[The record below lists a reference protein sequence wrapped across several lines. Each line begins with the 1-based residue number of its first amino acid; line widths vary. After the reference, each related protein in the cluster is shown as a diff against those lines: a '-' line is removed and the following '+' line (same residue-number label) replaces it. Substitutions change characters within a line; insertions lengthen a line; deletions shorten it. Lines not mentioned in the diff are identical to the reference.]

1 MKPAMTAVLLAGG
14 ESTRFAPFAEKSSF
28 VFLGKPFLVW
38 HYEQLLR
45 LGITHVVV
53 VTNEQNND
61 RIRAIEVPKK
71 LAVSY
76 VTQKNKGQAQ
86 AVLALE
92 NVCSGEVLLLNASDY
107 YADAG
112 LTSFL
117 SGIDEK
123 HIRLGA
129 IKTENYFPGGY
140 LKVDANNIV
149 SEIIE
154 KPKVG
159 EEPSD
164 MVRILIDYIPD
175 ISLFITAMKKHASNV
190 ASGYE
195 DALNDLMKTSGTVKA
210 IVLDRNTWKPIKY
223 PWNVLDVAELLLSE
237 MEGSQIDTSVVIKE
251 NVIIEGPVVIES
263 GVKIFEGTKI
273 VGPVYIGKNTII
285 GNNNMIR
292 SSSIGEDCV
301 TGFNSD
307 ITRSVIGNN
316 CWFHTNYVGDSVIGN
331 NVSMGSGTV
340 TANLR
345 LDDGEIQSIVKEEKI
360 HTGRNKLGVLIGDN
374 VRIGVQASTM
384 PAVKI
389 GSDSF
394 IAAGI
399 VLSQDIPAGSFV
411 RPQAVGF
418 IVKENTKAAATSRDS
433 FRKAI

>member
-1 MKPAMTAVLLAGG
+1 MKSAITAVLLAGG
-14 ESTRFAPFAEKSSF
+14 ESTRFAPFTEKNSF
-28 VFLGKPFLVW
+28 ILLGKPLLLW

-53 VTNEQNND
+53 VTNELND
-61 RIRAIEVPKK
+61 EYIKTIEVPEK
-71 LAVSY
+71 LTVSY
-76 VTQKNKGQAQ
+76 VTQKNKGQVQ
-86 AVLALE
+86 ALLAIE
-92 NVCSGEVLLLNASDY
+92 KECSGEVLLLNASDY

-112 LTSFL
+112 ITTFL
-117 SGIDEK
+117 HGIDK
-123 HIRLGA
+123 NTIALGA
-129 IKTENYFPGGY
+129 IKTGYYFPGGY

-154 KPKVG
+154 KPKIG

-164 MVRILIDYIPD
+164 IVRILIDYIPD
-175 ISLFITAMKKHASNV
+175 ISLFIEVAKKHSSNA

-195 DALNDLMKTSGTVKA
+195 EAVNALMKMSGNAKA
-210 IVLDRNTWKPIKY
+210 IVLDKNMWKPIKY

-237 MEGSQIDTSVVIKE
+237 MKGTQIDKSVVIKE
-251 NVIIEGPVVIES
+251 HVIIEGPVVIES

-285 GNNNMIR
+285 GNNNIIR
-292 SSSIGEDCV
+292 SSSIGDDCV

-316 CWFHTNYVGDSVIGN
+316 CWFHTNYVGDSVVGN

-345 LDDGEIQSIVKEEKI
+345 LDDGEIQSIIKEEKI
-360 HTGRNKLGVLIGDN
+360 NTGRNKLGVLVGDN
-374 VRIGVQASTM
+374 VRIGVNASTM
-384 PAVKI
+384 PAIKI

-399 VLSQDIPAGSFV
+399 VLTQDIPARSFV
-411 RPQAVGF
+411 RPIATGF
-418 IVKENTKAAATSRDS
+418 VVKENTKAAATSRDS
-433 FRKAI
+433 FRKVL

>member
-1 MKPAMTAVLLAGG
+1 MKQAITAVLLAGG

-28 VFLGKPFLVW
+28 VLLGKPFLSW

-45 LGITHVVV
+45 LGIDHVVV
-53 VTNEQNND
+53 VTNGQND
-61 RIRAIEVPKK
+61 ELIRAIVVPKQ
-71 LAVSY
+71 LTVSY
-76 VTQKNKGQAQ
+76 VAQKNKGQGQ
-86 AVLALE
+86 ALLALE

-117 SGIDEK
+117 SGLDK
-123 HIRLGA
+123 NHITLGA

-140 LKVDANNIV
+140 LKVDADGVVLEIV
-149 SEIIE
+149 E
-154 KPKVG
+154 KPKKG

-164 MVRILIDYIPD
+164 IVRILIDYIPD
-175 ISLFITAMKKHASNV
+175 ISLFITAVKKHVSNA

-195 DALNDLMKTSGTVKA
+195 DALNDLMKTSGTAHAK
-210 IVLDRNTWKPIKY
+210 ILDKNNWQPIKY
-223 PWNVLDVAELLLSE
+223 PWNVLDVSELLLSQ
-237 MEGSQIDTSVVIKE
+237 MEGTQIDKSVVIKE
-251 NVIIEGPVVIES
+251 NVIVEGPVVIES

-285 GNNNMIR
+285 GNNNIIR
-292 SSSIGEDCV
+292 STSIGDDCV

-345 LDDGEIQSIVKEEKI
+345 LDDGEIQSIVREEKI
-360 HTGRNKLGVLIGDN
+360 NTGRNKLGVLIGDN
-374 VRIGVQASTM
+374 VRIGVNASTM
-384 PAVKI
+384 PAIKI

-399 VLSQDIPAGSFV
+399 VLTQDIPAGSFV
-411 RPQAVGF
+411 RPQSTGF
-418 IVKENTKAAATSRDS
+418 VVKENTKTVATSRDS